1 MKTPMH
7 NLKLNI
13 ASDNVTRLSPI
24 PPPHRSHSVNKIKF
38 NCFLSNSLN
47 SFNLE
52 LPQQTSIRTLKRRIS
67 EQLLNL
73 SPKSTSNS
81 SFSVIY
87 NDKNLTHFNQLKL
100 SDIIT
105 SRNSKK
111 IPSLIESEPSLS
123 SIDPLQLRIIPT
135 EMSERSSSSSTSY
148 KLKTMLECIE
158 HIDENAHYFC
168 FECKVSFCALCVD
181 KHSQHDFVDKATYA
195 KTSKDIVDDII
206 RDMNMTIHEQY
217 EKELCNANSNAN
229 SNSNEYKERLNDF
242 IKTILGN
249 VRDDNKQQVNED
261 EVSLMFKELMDK
273 YNEYIMQFNK
283 EYMATLNMKVDDYK
297 DSLKKFKLICLN
309 NLNKVKS
316 VNNNNSN
323 NNSNAMDIVLS
334 NEMYLINIHNTLKE
348 LSQGKKAL
356 ISYIT
361 ATNQEIN
368 NFLLNKASF
377 IQEIKTSLTSI
388 LNTFKSKNI
397 NTHSHNC
404 IPSQDYMQTESNYT
418 IYEYDSFSLTSN
430 SLSRTLDIN
439 DLSTDQYIMK
449 RRLPHEIVQYNIN
462 TKQFAHIKNLNCS
475 KATFKKFLPLSVF
488 INHNNLLYISGG
500 KDKTT
505 NKQTNSFYV
514 YSPITSKLKPL
525 SNMLHPRC
533 SHSMIVI
540 NKHLYAVGG
549 YNNNTSEKYS
559 FDINQWC
566 SLPKLNVK
574 ERQVSTLFNMNDK
587 YLYCVF
593 GFINGVS
600 CNDVDYAEKLDLNK
614 KDKWRL
620 VPFKVNAG
628 RGIDLKRYNVGII
641 KIKEGEFVILG
652 GENAQNEESDSVFQM
667 KVVKTGNEKI
677 EISEMKSDKE
687 KKGGGIFKMPI
698 KCSFIDKEFKEVKKG
713 KFAMF
718 EMKKNRFVVYNHVK
732 GVFKVKEF

>member
-1 MKTPMH
+1 MKTQID
-7 NLKLNI
+7 NNNI
-13 ASDNVTRLSPI
+13 KQLSPI
-24 PPPHRSHSVNKIKF
+24 PHPHRSHSVNKIKF

-47 SFNLE
+47 TFNLE
-52 LPQQTSIRTLKRRIS
+52 LPQKTSIRTLKRRIS
-67 EQLLNL
+67 EQLNL
-73 SPKSTSNS
+73 SPKSTSNT

-87 NDKNLTHFNQLKL
+87 NDKNLTNFNQLKL
-100 SDIIT
+100 SDIII
-105 SRNSKK
+105 SRNAKNN
-111 IPSLIESEPSLS
+111 PSLNDSESSLS
-123 SIDPLQLRIIPT
+123 AIDSLKLRIVPT
-135 EMSERSSSSSTSY
+135 EMSERSSTSTSY
-148 KLKTMLECIE
+148 KLKTMLECSE
-158 HIDENAHYFC
+158 HIDENAHYYC
-168 FECKVSFCALCVD
+168 FECKVSFCALCID
-181 KHSQHDFVDKATYA
+181 KHSQHDFIDKATYA

-217 EKELCNANSNAN
+217 EHELNVYNDDKGR
-229 SNSNEYKERLNDF
+229 NEF
-242 IKTILGN
+242 IKTILGDVKN
-249 VRDDNKQQVNED
+249 DNKQKINID
-261 EVSLMFKELMDK
+261 DDDVSKLFKELMNS
-273 YNEYIMQFNK
+273 YNEYLIQFNK

-297 DSLKKFKLICLN
+297 ENLKKFKLICLN

-323 NNSNAMDIVLS
+323 LSEIVLS
-334 NEMYLINIHNTLKE
+334 NETYLINVHNTLKE

-368 NFLLNKASF
+368 NLLTNKTSF
-377 IQEIKTSLTSI
+377 IQDIKTSLTTL

-397 NTHSHNC
+397 PTHTHIYTS
-404 IPSQDYMQTESNYT
+404 SQDYLQTSESNYT
-418 IYEYDSFSLTSN
+418 IYEYDSLSLTSN
-430 SLSRTLDIN
+430 SLSRTLNIE
-439 DLSTDQYIMK
+439 DLSNDQYIMK
-449 RRLPHEIVQYNIN
+449 RRLPHEIVQYNIT
-462 TKQFAHIKNLNCS
+462 TKQFTHIKNLNCS
-475 KATFKKFLPLSVF
+475 KSTFKKFLPLSVF
-488 INHNNLLYISGG
+488 INHNNMLYISGG

-514 YSPITSKLKPL
+514 YSPMTSKLKQL

-533 SHSMIVI
+533 SHSMLVI

-587 YLYCVF
+587 YLYCAF

-620 VPFKVNAG
+620 ISFKVNVG
-628 RGIDLKRYNVGII
+628 SKIDLKRYNVGIVR
-641 KIKEGEFVILG
+641 IKEGEFVILG
-652 GENAQNEESDSVFQM
+652 GENAQNEESDCVFQM
-667 KVVKTGNEKI
+667 KVIKTGNEKI
-677 EISEMKSDKE
+677 EINEMKDGKD
-687 KKGGGIFKMPI
+687 KKGGGLLKMPI

-718 EMKKNRFVVYNHVK
+718 EMKKNRFVVYNYVK
-732 GVFKVKEF
+732 GEFKVKEF

>member
-1 MKTPMH
+1 MKTQ
-7 NLKLNI
+7 I
-13 ASDNVTRLSPI
+13 DNNSVKQLSPI
-24 PPPHRSHSVNKIKF
+24 PHPHRSHSVNKIKF

-47 SFNLE
+47 TFNLE
-52 LPQQTSIRTLKRRIS
+52 LPQKTSIRTLKRRIS
-67 EQLLNL
+67 EQLNL
-73 SPKSTSNS
+73 SPKSTSNT

-87 NDKNLTHFNQLKL
+87 NDKNLTNFNQLKL
-100 SDIIT
+100 SDIII
-105 SRNSKK
+105 SRNAKNN
-111 IPSLIESEPSLS
+111 PSLNDSESSLS
-123 SIDPLQLRIIPT
+123 AIDSLKLRIVPT
-135 EMSERSSSSSTSY
+135 EMSERSSTSTSY
-148 KLKTMLECIE
+148 KLKTMLECSE
-158 HIDENAHYFC
+158 HIDENAHYYC
-168 FECKVSFCALCVD
+168 FECKVSFCALCID
-181 KHSQHDFVDKATYA
+181 KHSQHDFIDKATYA

-217 EKELCNANSNAN
+217 EHELNVYNDDKGR
-229 SNSNEYKERLNDF
+229 NEF
-242 IKTILGN
+242 IKTILGDVKN
-249 VRDDNKQQVNED
+249 DNKQKINID
-261 EVSLMFKELMDK
+261 DDDVSKLFKELMNS
-273 YNEYIMQFNK
+273 YNEYLIQFNK

-297 DSLKKFKLICLN
+297 ENLKKFKLICLN

-323 NNSNAMDIVLS
+323 LSEIVLS
-334 NEMYLINIHNTLKE
+334 NETYLINVHNTLKE

-368 NFLLNKASF
+368 NLLTNKTSF
-377 IQEIKTSLTSI
+377 IQDIKTSLTTL

-397 NTHSHNC
+397 PTHTHIYTS
-404 IPSQDYMQTESNYT
+404 SQDYLQTSESNYT
-418 IYEYDSFSLTSN
+418 IYEYDSLSLTSN
-430 SLSRTLDIN
+430 SLSRTLNIE
-439 DLSTDQYIMK
+439 DLSNDQYIMK
-449 RRLPHEIVQYNIN
+449 RRLPHEIVQYNIT
-462 TKQFAHIKNLNCS
+462 TKQFTHIKNLNCS
-475 KATFKKFLPLSVF
+475 KSTFKKFLPLSVF
-488 INHNNLLYISGG
+488 INHNNMLYISGG

-514 YSPITSKLKPL
+514 YSPMTSKLKQL

-533 SHSMIVI
+533 SHSMLVI

-587 YLYCVF
+587 YLYCAF

-620 VPFKVNAG
+620 ISFKVNVG
-628 RGIDLKRYNVGII
+628 SKIDLKRYNVGIVR
-641 KIKEGEFVILG
+641 IKEGEFVILG
-652 GENAQNEESDSVFQM
+652 GENAQNEESDCVFQM
-667 KVVKTGNEKI
+667 KVIKTGNEKI
-677 EISEMKSDKE
+677 EINEMKDGKD
-687 KKGGGIFKMPI
+687 KKGGGLLKMPI

-718 EMKKNRFVVYNHVK
+718 EMKKNRFVVYNYVK
-732 GVFKVKEF
+732 GEFKVKEF